1 MNFSTTG
8 LAGTTAISQQS
19 PGVSAQELEGM
30 LARVEQELD
39 ALGQAL
45 IRRES
50 AAIDRHAGE
59 LQRSLVQALDGF
71 SAAARRGVVPP
82 PLRNRLARAGGQVAA
97 QRECLARATAALDR
111 AIDAMLPRDATAGG
125 VYTAQGA
132 RSLSGSTGSA
142 SA

>member
-1 MNFSTTG
+1 MSLSTTG
-8 LAGTTAISQQS
+8 LIATTALSQ
-19 PGVSAQELEGM
+19 PAAGVSPEQLEGL
-30 LARVEQELD
+30 LARVKQELD

-45 IRRES
+45 IRLES
-50 AAIDRHAGE
+50 ASIDRHAGE
-59 LQRSLVQALDGF
+59 LQRCLVQALDGF

-111 AIDAMLPRDATAGG
+111 AIDAMLPREGGAG
-125 VYTAQGA
+125 VYSAQG
-132 RSLSGSTGSA
+132 RTLSGSTGST

>member
-8 LAGTTAISQQS
+8 LAGTTAISQH
-19 PGVSAQELEGM
+19 GAAVSAQDLEGL
-30 LARVEQELD
+30 LARVEEELD
-39 ALGQAL
+39 ALGKAL
-45 IRRES
+45 IRRDA

-59 LQRSLVQALDGF
+59 LQRCLVQALDGF

-111 AIDAMLPRDATAGG
+111 AIDAMLPRDAAAG

-132 RSLSGSTGSA
+132 RGLSGSTGSA